1 MAETRSE
8 LNADD
13 YRRQMNA
20 RSPEYGMTDDPQQLE
35 REIEETRREMA
46 ETVDA
51 IQERLDPDRLKREVE
66 QRVDQAVERA
76 KSDIEDAT
84 IGRVRN
90 MTDTATRTAQNWRHN
105 VVETVKSNPVPA
117 ALVGVGLGWLIM
129 EGSNKNW
136 GAMRSRRYDQY
147 GYDQYGYDRYGYDRY
162 GYAGTE
168 YGTGAEYSRRWDD
181 EPSRTEQ
188 LEQGYR
194 RARHEVEDRVEEM
207 GERIEGAAEDV
218 RARAEHLRDEATEQF
233 DDLRDEASM
242 RARRLQQRARM
253 ESQQVQ
259 RNAERM
265 MNENP
270 LAMGAAALALGV
282 LVGWAL
288 PSTEVEN
295 RLVGE
300 YRDDLVDQ
308 ARHEAQN
315 VARTA
320 QSAVKDAVEDVKNET
335 TSATKQAVNKVTE
348 ERNR

>member
-1 MAETRSE
+1 
-8 LNADD
+8 
-13 YRRQMNA
+13 
-20 RSPEYGMTDDPQQLE
+20 
-35 REIEETRREMA
+35 
-46 ETVDA
+46 
-51 IQERLDPDRLKREVE
+51 
-66 QRVDQAVERA
+66 
-76 KSDIEDAT
+76 
-84 IGRVRN
+84 

-168 YGTGAEYSRRWDD
+168 YGTGAEYSTRWTD

-188 LEQGYR
+188 MEQGYR
-194 RARHEVEDRVEEM
+194 RARHEVEDRLEEV

-218 RARAEHLRDEATEQF
+218 RARAEHWRDEATEQF
-233 DDLRDEASM
+233 DEFRDEASM

-253 ESQQVQ
+253 ESQHVQ
-259 RNAERM
+259 RNAERLM
-265 MNENP
+265 HENP

-300 YRDDLVDQ
+300 YRDDLVEQ
-308 ARHEAQN
+308 ARHEAEN

-320 QSAVKDAVEDVKNET
+320 KSAAKEAIEDVKDET